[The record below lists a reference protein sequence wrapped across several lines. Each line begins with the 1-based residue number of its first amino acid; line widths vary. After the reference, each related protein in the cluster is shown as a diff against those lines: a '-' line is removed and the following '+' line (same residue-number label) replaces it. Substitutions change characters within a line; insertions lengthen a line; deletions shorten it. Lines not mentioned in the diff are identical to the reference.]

1 MFNMVLNLIHN
12 RHVLR
17 CNDVSGSIRREKRMS
32 EPTKRVYIYMPV
44 SIYEKLKEI
53 AYEKE
58 RPMTKVVIAILN
70 GYLKSR
76 EARKKNGKV

>member
-1 MFNMVLNLIHN
+1 
-12 RHVLR
+12 
-17 CNDVSGSIRREKRMS
+17 MS

-44 SIYEKLKEI
+44 PIYEKLKEI

-58 RPMTKVVIAILN
+58 RPMTKVVTAILN

-76 EARKKNGKV
+76 EARKKDGKV